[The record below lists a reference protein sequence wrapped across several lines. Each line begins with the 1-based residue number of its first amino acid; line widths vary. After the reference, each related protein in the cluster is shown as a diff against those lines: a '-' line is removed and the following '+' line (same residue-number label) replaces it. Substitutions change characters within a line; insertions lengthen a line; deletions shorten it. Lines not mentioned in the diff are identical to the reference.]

1 LHPEIQ
7 FQKNGNIN
15 GKTPTEVEATLNTIR
30 IYPKNA
36 ADFPS
41 KPVSA
46 IITGLRFGFIP
57 LNHYKH
63 LTNQIDSPNCL
74 CGESETVH
82 HYLLQCP
89 NYEEEREGFRT
100 ELYFATGSLNLDLD
114 T

>member
-1 LHPEIQ
+1 LAYQ
-7 FQKNGNIN
+7 FDWCDVYSGS
-15 GKTPTEVEATLNTIR
+15 LNTIR

-46 IITGLRFGFIP
+46 IITGLRPGFIP
-57 LNHYKH
+57 LNHYIH

-89 NYEEEREGFRT
+89 NYEKEREGLRT